1 MVAKLQK
8 LGLTKKSGFPITA
21 ARQLLQPI
29 ARFKTNEQLVAGL
42 IAGSKDREKII
53 QDETS
58 RICLE
63 NKSDYFDPIKKEEL
77 IEKAIHS
84 EARGRMVATELKYL
98 AGDKTMSARV
108 IQEAARQV
116 ALERFEQMRAGK
128 INPKTFMAAES
139 RASREAYSKLVAGDR
154 LGAGHG
160 KTSAASQL

>member
-1 MVAKLQK
+1 MPLKVWMAWGLNLLWWRSFKK

-84 EARGRMVATELKYL
+84 EARVVWLRRSLNTSPAT
-98 AGDKTMSARV
+98 
-108 IQEAARQV
+108 
-116 ALERFEQMRAGK
+116 
-128 INPKTFMAAES
+128 
-139 RASREAYSKLVAGDR
+139 R
-154 LGAGHG
+154 L
-160 KTSAASQL
+160 